1 MDLGLRDKVALVTGA
16 ASARGIG
23 RAIALQLAE
32 EGADVACVDINLEGA
47 QSVAGEI
54 RAVGR
59 RSVALKVDQGDYEQV
74 KAAVAEIGRELG
86 AIDVLVNNAALLGNT
101 AFLSKMEPAAWDREI
116 NVNLSGPYYW
126 VREVFDSMAGRG
138 WGRIISISSMA
149 GVMGSFGLSGYASS
163 KGGLVSLTKTVALE
177 GARAGIT
184 ANAVSLGVIATD
196 SYYQIRVD
204 LRERIQ
210 KRVALEAPG
219 DVQDVASIVAFL
231 ASERARYITGANIV
245 VDGGLGLFVY

>member
-1 MDLGLRDKVALVTGA
+1 MDLALMGKVALVTGT

-47 QSVAGEI
+47 QSVAGEMK
-54 RAVGR
+54 AVGR
-59 RSVALKVDQGDYEQV
+59 RSVALKVDQGDYKQV
-74 KAAVAEIGRELG
+74 KAAVAKIGRELG

-149 GVMGSFGLSGYASS
+149 GGMGSFGLSGYASS

-177 GARAGIT
+177 GARVGIT

-196 SYYQIRVD
+196 SYYQIRAD
-204 LRERIQ
+204 LRERIR
-210 KRVALEAPG
+210 KRVALETPG

-231 ASERARYITGANIV
+231 ASERAKYITGANIV